1 MRGDKQPQSCRVD
14 LLTVMFAKVI
24 VARCSVVRGERQ
36 GGDESAAGLRAGR
49 ESEKDEWGLAAA
61 AACLREWL

>member
-1 MRGDKQPQSCRVD
+1 MRLD
-14 LLTVMFAKVI
+14 LIMVVFAMVI
-24 VARCSVVRGERQ
+24 MDCCSVIRGERQ